1 MTILSACD
9 QAKRLM
15 GFGAMATLYAS
26 VDPFAVELGA
36 IANEAAPDIA
46 RRHDWRKLHLLKTQ
60 AGNGTATAFDLPTD
74 YDRMP
79 VKASVFLNSSK
90 QPMTP
95 IQDLDVWLQNRLQ
108 SLSGN
113 EWMLLSGQIHIFPA
127 MGASDS
133 AKFYYITNLIV
144 DPVTGANKTAFTI
157 DTDVFLLPER
167 LLTLSLIYRWRHIK
181 GYDYVEDM
189 QNFEIALA
197 QAIARDKGSRILAIG
212 EPRMPAGDPVF
223 PGTIS

>member
-1 MTILSACD
+1 
-9 QAKRLM
+9 
-15 GFGAMATLYAS
+15 
-26 VDPFAVELGA
+26 
-36 IANEAAPDIA
+36 
-46 RRHDWRKLHLLKTQ
+46 
-60 AGNGTATAFDLPTD
+60 
-74 YDRMP
+74 MP